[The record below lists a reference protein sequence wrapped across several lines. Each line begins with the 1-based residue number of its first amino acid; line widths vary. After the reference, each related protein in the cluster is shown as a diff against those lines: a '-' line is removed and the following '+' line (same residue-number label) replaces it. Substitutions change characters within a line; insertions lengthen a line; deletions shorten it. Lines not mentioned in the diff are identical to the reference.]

1 VRFGFHVSIAGG
13 FGNVLERAREIECET
28 IQFFSSNPR
37 GWSIADLD
45 PDDVAKFRS
54 DMEDSGI
61 SPTFVHA
68 PYIPNLAGAGAEG
81 KRSVKALVTQVER
94 CKALGVPFLVCHTG
108 KAMGADE
115 KTAIAR
121 IVKNVNSILAAAP
134 EGVTFLLENTAG
146 MGTEVGY
153 KFEQLAEIIGK
164 VKKRER
170 VGITLDTAH
179 SFEAGYEFR
188 TKAGIDATLREFD
201 RLVGI
206 SRLHLLHLNDSKTEF
221 GSRVDRH
228 WHIGEGKLGREG
240 MGQIINHPLLK
251 NMPAVM
257 ETPQHTEKMNLK
269 NMRAAR
275 SLVRTDESRCQK
287 LDARFQKSGDRESE
301 VRSQKPKVKGQR
313 SEPA

>member
-1 VRFGFHVSIAGG
+1 MAGG
-13 FGNVLERAREIECET
+13 FSNVLERAREVKCET
-28 IQFFSSNPR
+28 IQMFSSNPR

-54 DMEDSGI
+54 DMKGSGI
-61 SPTFVHA
+61 SPMFVHA
-68 PYIPNLAGAGAEG
+68 PYIPNLAAAGAEG

-94 CKALGVPFLVCHTG
+94 CKALGVPFFVCHTG

-121 IVKNVNSILAAAP
+121 IAKNVDSILAAAP

-153 KFEQLAEIIGK
+153 RFEQLAEIIGK
-164 VKKRER
+164 VKQRER
-170 VGITLDTAH
+170 VGVTLDTAH
-179 SFEAGYEFR
+179 SFEAGYEYR
-188 TKAGIDATLREFD
+188 TKAGIHATLREFD

-228 WHIGEGKLGREG
+228 WHIGEGKLGKEG

-257 ETPQHTEKMNLK
+257 ETPQHTKKMNLK
-269 NMRAAR
+269 NMRAAMA
-275 SLVRTDESRCQK
+275 LETTT
-287 LDARFQKSGDRESE
+287 E
-301 VRSQKPKVKGQR
+301 VRSRKVEVRRQKGGGR
-313 SEPA
+313 AERA